1 MPTPTKARP
10 VIAWPGGK
18 TRLLKHLLPL
28 ISEHTLY
35 CEVFGGGLAVFL
47 AKPESTVEVI
57 NDINGELISFYRC
70 CKYHLDALEKELEM
84 VLNSRLE
91 FDDYLQQPGLTE
103 LQRAARW
110 FVRHKLSFGGM
121 GETFAITRTQPLS
134 SRLNRMLAIRALNQR
149 LDRTTI
155 EHGTWERCF
164 KNYDD
169 QRAFFFLDP
178 PYFDSG
184 GGAYDGWSLDQ
195 LTAFARAVRRLK
207 GRWLLTYQDC
217 PEVRALFPD
226 CEILA
231 VIRPNGIGNNGRQRT
246 GRTYAEVIIRPR

>member
-1 MPTPTKARP
+1 MPKPTKARP

-28 ISEHTLY
+28 IPEHTLY

-47 AKPESTVEVI
+47 AKPESAVEVI
-57 NDINGELISFYRC
+57 NDLNGELISFYRC
-70 CKYHLDALEKELEM
+70 CKFHLDALEKELEM

-91 FDDYLQQPGLTE
+91 FDDYLKQPGLTE

-149 LDRTTI
+149 LDRTTV
-155 EHGTWERCF
+155 ENGTWEHCF
-164 KNYDD
+164 KHYDD
-169 QRAFFFLDP
+169 PRAFFFLDP

-184 GGAYDGWSLDQ
+184 GAAYAGWSLDQ

-217 PEVRALFPD
+217 PEVRALFSD

-231 VIRPNGIGNNGRQRT
+231 VSRPNGIGNNGRQRT